1 MKNVFKIL
9 FAFVCLITALGLLL
23 FGLAISM
30 IFLGFRVFDGWLG
43 FIMGLLVVFPF
54 LILFAL
60 FIALFIALFDFWM
73 DRWL

>member
-1 MKNVFKIL
+1 MFNNGFR
-9 FAFVCLITALGLLL
+9 ALL

-60 FIALFIALFDFWM
+60 VIALFDFWM

>member
-1 MKNVFKIL
+1 MKNVFKFFL
-9 FAFVCLITALGLLL
+9 AFVCLITALGFLL

-60 FIALFIALFDFWM
+60 VIALFDFWM
-73 DRWL
+73 EKWL